1 MDDMKIMNQAVLL
14 RLGGEA
20 AALATIIR
28 KKGSVPRDV
37 GSKMIVFREGTIL
50 GTIGGGCG
58 EGEVIERAFEV
69 IETEIPVK
77 HTVDLTKG
85 LFYEDGGICGGT
97 FEVFIEP
104 LSEKHKRL

>member
-1 MDDMKIMNQAVLL
+1 MIVEKAVQLSK
-14 RLGGEA
+14 GGDEA
-20 AALATIIR
+20 AVATIVH

-37 GSKMIVFREGTIL
+37 GSKMIIL
-50 GTIGGGCG
+50 RGGGIYGTIGGGCG
-58 EGEVIERAFEV
+58 EAEVIKKAFMV
-69 IETEIPVK
+69 IDTGIPDK

-104 LSEKHKRL
+104 LNL